1 MARTPRVKK
10 DEHVEVLRDG
20 PIPEVEAPYS
30 MESEVKADARDKNKP
45 PPPTKK
51 PPEVKVPRVFRVKE
65 DKRALVNGYRTILRA
80 GKEIDTLNYD
90 IRRLQSQGVK
100 LEEIKPEDRAG
111 AFGSSLDGYR

>member
-1 MARTPRVKK
+1 MARTPKK
-10 DEHVEVLRDG
+10 KEEHVEVLNDG

-30 MESEVKADARDKNKP
+30 TESEVVADAREKNKP
-45 PPPTKK
+45 PPAAAK

-80 GKEIDTLNYD
+80 GKEIDELNYD
-90 IRRLQSQGVK
+90 IRRLLSQGVK
-100 LEEIKPEDRAG
+100 LEEIDPKDRAG